1 MWVGC
6 RGPAARRSG
15 REQAGGDGLGVAFDS
30 AELAGDQDGGVG
42 AELEGFGEERG
53 GVDVGVAVD
62 LAVAEEGGVFEA
74 GDEAE
79 DAVLLAVLE
88 VVLEAYEVVGV
99 GAEVF
104 LAELDYGV
112 GPLPCFGVGEAGG
125 LHGAE
130 AEGVAASAGGLF
142 DGEAA
147 FEVLEF
153 FGLLRVAVGLKIGR
167 QRW

>member
-1 MWVGC
+1 M
-6 RGPAARRSG
+6 
-15 REQAGGDGLGVAFDS
+15 
-30 AELAGDQDGGVG
+30 G
-42 AELEGFGEERG
+42 AELEGFGEETG

-62 LAVAEEGGVFEA
+62 LAEAEEGGVFEA

-79 DAVLLAVLE
+79 DTFLFGVFE
-88 VVLEAYEVVGV
+88 VILEAYEVVGV
-99 GAEVF
+99 GSEVL

-112 GPLPCFGVGEAGG
+112 GPAAGFGVGEAYG

-130 AEGVAASAGGLF
+130 AEGVAAAAGGLF

-153 FGLLRVAVGLKIGR
+153 LGGEADDPTLRRWGR
-167 QRW
+167 

>member
-1 MWVGC
+1 MSSD
-6 RGPAARRSG
+6 RR
-15 REQAGGDGLGVAFDS
+15 
-30 AELAGDQDGGVG
+30 
-42 AELEGFGEERG
+42 
-53 GVDVGVAVD
+53 VDVGVAVD
-62 LAVAEEGGVFEA
+62 LAVAEEGRVFEA

-79 DAVLLAVLE
+79 DAGLLAELE
-88 VVLEAYEVVGV
+88 VVLEADEVVAV

-104 LAELDYGV
+104 LAELDDGV
-112 GPLPCFGVGEAGG
+112 GPFAGLRVGEAGG

-153 FGLLRVAVGLKIGR
+153 CGLVKRSSRG
-167 QRW
+167 

>member
-1 MWVGC
+1 M
-6 RGPAARRSG
+6 SS
-15 REQAGGDGLGVAFDS
+15 D
-30 AELAGDQDGGVG
+30 
-42 AELEGFGEERG
+42 G

-79 DAVLLAVLE
+79 DAVLFAEFE
-88 VVLEAYEVVGV
+88 VVLEADEVVAV

-104 LAELDYGV
+104 LAELDDGV
-112 GPLPCFGVGEAGG
+112 GPAAGFGVGEADG

-130 AEGVAASAGGLF
+130 AEGVAAAAGGLF

-147 FEVLEF
+147 FEVVEF
-153 FGLLRVAVGLKIGR
+153 CGYGAGWGP
-167 QRW
+167 WCPTHT